1 MRLLSEHDIERLIDP
16 ELAIECAETAF
27 VQQLSGASLVRG
39 RLDMR
44 RSSPRAGVLGVAGF
58 GHDDSQLMIKTNCH
72 GWPQADGPR
81 VTRSLLTL
89 WDMAEVRP
97 IALIS
102 AESFNDHRTAAG
114 FAAAAKVL
122 APAAASTLAIFG
134 AGKMAMP
141 ALLYMLK
148 VRSIRRVL
156 IVGRNAERAEAMA
169 ALARVLPA
177 LSDVEV
183 RVTRDAAEAASQADI
198 LVTVTTSDTP
208 VFPGEAVRDGAL
220 VILGGANRPGARE
233 ADDAL
238 IRRAVIYTD
247 HTEGA
252 LEKAGDLIMP
262 LAAGVIDKRAIAGE
276 IGALIGIGKSLPSPA
291 AGAVYVFKSIGIA
304 LQDMVLAHALLA
316 RAQARGL
323 GTSFDAEGASIPE
336 EAERLG
342 ARP

>member
-1 MRLLSEHDIERLIDP
+1 MRLLSENDVEQLIDT
-16 ELAIECAETAF
+16 ELAIQCAETAF
-27 VQQLSGASLVRG
+27 VQQVSGASLVRG

-44 RSSPRAGVLGVAGF
+44 RPSPRAGVLAVAGF

-89 WDMAEVRP
+89 WDMAEIRP

-102 AESFNDHRTAAG
+102 AEGFNDHRTAAG

-122 APAAASTLAIFG
+122 APAEASTLAIFG

-141 ALLYMLK
+141 ALLYLLK
-148 VRSIRRVL
+148 VRRIRRVL

-169 ALARVLPA
+169 ARARLLRQ
-177 LSDVEV
+177 LSGVEIS
-183 RVTRDAAEAASQADI
+183 VTRDAAEAAAQADI

-238 IRRAVIYTD
+238 IRRAIIHTD

-252 LEKAGDLIMP
+252 LEKAGDLIIP
-262 LAAGVIDKRAIAGE
+262 LATGVIDKSAIAGE
-276 IGALIGIGKSLPSPA
+276 IGALIGQPSPA
-291 AGAVYVFKSIGIA
+291 APRGAVHVFKSIGIA
-304 LQDMVLAHALLA
+304 LQDLVLAHALLS
-316 RAQARGL
+316 RAEARGL
-323 GTSFDAEGASIPE
+323 GTPFDAEGASIPE
-336 EAERLG
+336 ETEQL
-342 ARP
+342 

>member
-1 MRLLSEHDIERLIDP
+1 
-16 ELAIECAETAF
+16 
-27 VQQLSGASLVRG
+27 
-39 RLDMR
+39 
-44 RSSPRAGVLGVAGF
+44 
-58 GHDDSQLMIKTNCH
+58 
-72 GWPQADGPR
+72 
-81 VTRSLLTL
+81 
-89 WDMAEVRP
+89 MAEVRP
-97 IALIS
+97 ISLIS
-102 AESFNDHRTAAG
+102 AEGFNDHRTAAG

-141 ALLYMLK
+141 ALLYLLK

-156 IVGRNAERAEAMA
+156 IVGRNAERAEAMV

-177 LSDVEV
+177 LSGVEI
-183 RVTRDAAEAASQADI
+183 RVTRDAAEAAAQADI

-233 ADDAL
+233 ADDVL
-238 IRRAVIYTD
+238 IRRAIIYTD

-252 LEKAGDLIMP
+252 LEKAGDLIIP

-276 IGALIGIGKSLPSPA
+276 IGGLIGNGQSLPAPA

-304 LQDMVLAHALLA
+304 LQDLVLAHALLA
-316 RAQARGL
+316 RAEARGL

-336 EAERLG
+336 KNQQL
-342 ARP
+342 

>member
-1 MRLLSEHDIERLIDP
+1 MRLLSEHDVERVIDP

-27 VQQLSGASLVRG
+27 VQQISGASLVRA

-44 RSSPRAGVLGVAGF
+44 RASPRAGVLGVAGF

-97 IALIS
+97 ISLIS
-102 AESFNDHRTAAG
+102 AEGFNDHRTAAG

-148 VRSIRRVL
+148 VRNIRRVL

-177 LSDVEV
+177 LSGVEV
-183 RVTRDAAEAASQADI
+183 LVTRDAAEAASQADI

-238 IRRAVIYTD
+238 IRRAIIYTD

-262 LAAGVIDKRAIAGE
+262 LASGVIDKSAIAGE
-276 IGALIGIGKSLPSPA
+276 IGGLIGQSLPSPA

-304 LQDMVLAHALLA
+304 LQDLVLAHALLA
-316 RAQARGL
+316 RAEALGL

-336 EAERLG
+336 KPE
-342 ARP
+342 